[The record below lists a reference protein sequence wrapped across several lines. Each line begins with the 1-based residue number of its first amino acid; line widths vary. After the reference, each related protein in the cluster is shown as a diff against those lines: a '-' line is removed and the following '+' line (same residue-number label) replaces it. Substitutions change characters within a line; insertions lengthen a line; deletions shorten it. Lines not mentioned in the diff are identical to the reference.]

1 MYLASVVELSDVK
14 DSPKLRVNLPSP
26 LLIGSKVTLSCKVQR
41 RRGPRTE
48 ELSIQG
54 EFRVVSCV
62 FDVAKQRQLVSIETT
77 QVAPVWR
84 SIRNPPQRGLAP
96 THSHSIVDGKLCPT

>member
-1 MYLASVVELSDVK
+1 MYLASVVEISDLK

-26 LLIGSKVTLSCKVQR
+26 LLIGSKLSLICRLHRK
-41 RRGPRTE
+41 RGPRTE

-62 FDVAKQRQLVSIETT
+62 FDVANQRQLVSIETT

-84 SIRNPPQRGLAP
+84 SIRNPPQRRLAP
-96 THSHSIVDGKLCPT
+96 THSHFVVDGNLCQI